1 MKKRRIDVQ
10 MEEALNDK
18 DICNIMHKACD
29 KFVNQLDPEE
39 LHTCKIN
46 ALWKS
51 FVNFNPDKGCKFT
64 TYLYK
69 GVFIECLKA
78 VKFINKSRN
87 FRPINDSIPA
97 SDSSDVTKMELLD
110 EAMNESEKS
119 LLIDKASRMT
129 NKELS
134 EKYGIGK
141 ETMRKKMK
149 KITNKFRHKFR

>member
-1 MKKRRIDVQ
+1 MKKRRIDIQ
-10 MEEALNDK
+10 MEQAMNDK
-18 DICNIMHKACD
+18 DICSIMHKACD
-29 KFVNQLDPEE
+29 KFVNQLDSDEI
-39 LHTCKIN
+39 HTCKMN

-87 FRPINDSIPA
+87 FRPLNDSIPA
-97 SDSSDVTKMELLD
+97 STSADSTIMEILD
-110 EAMNESEKS
+110 EANNDYDKE
-119 LLIDKASRMT
+119 LLLDKASKMT